1 MTHSNEMPARIEKLG
16 LSTFAYNY
24 DVKEVVVENQ
34 EGESHTEYQYET
46 LVFDH
51 VPNRNEVINR
61 IICETYPDGEESA
74 IQRKGIIDNSN
85 PEFVEYNNFVE
96 YTKAA
101 VKQDFEQHETIQ

>member
-1 MTHSNEMPARIEKLG
+1 MPERIERLG
-16 LSTFAYNY
+16 VSTFAYNY
-24 DVKEVVVENQ
+24 DVKEVAVQDDGNER
-34 EGESHTEYQYET
+34 TEFQYKT

-74 IQRKGIIDNSN
+74 IQRKGIINNSD

-96 YTKAA
+96 DTKAA

>member
-1 MTHSNEMPARIEKLG
+1 MTHSNERPARIEKLG
-16 LSTFAYNY
+16 HSTFAYNY
-24 DVKEVVVENQ
+24 NVKEVVVEDRI
-34 EGESHTEYQYET
+34 EFQYET

-51 VPNRNEVINR
+51 VPTRNEVINR

-74 IQRKGIIDNSN
+74 IQRKGIIDNSD

-101 VKQDFEQHETIQ
+101 VKQDFEQHEAIQ